1 MDISNIIKSAIKEA
15 IKKLNYDFK
24 NWWKYD
30 FDTDIG
36 IDEDTDIATELT
48 EDEVD
53 ENKSDFIF
61 SIADDVLWET
71 CKLLGINTDKETKHN
86 TYLIENIYEEVK
98 NILWE
103 NLRFV
108 EQYEFRVFY
117 DGRYCVLHFYG
128 ESIDNAIEIFK
139 KHIDTAKEYEILSVK
154 KMCEE

>member
-1 MDISNIIKSAIKEA
+1 MDISNIIKSAIKEV

-71 CKLLGINTDKETKHN
+71 CKLLEINTDKETKHN
-86 TYLIENIYEEVK
+86 TYLIESIYEEVK
-98 NILWE
+98 SILWE

-117 DGRYCVLHFYG
+117 DGRYCIMHFYG
-128 ESIDNAIEIFK
+128 ASIDKAIETFK